1 MVDDDGMRDG
11 DSMGQNDPH
20 VGRNDP
26 PQGQMLQKVTVR
38 KGGRRPNFDLKKA
51 GKGPKPGEVRNP
63 AGRTRGVTLSEAYK
77 TALAMSPSDLAAML
91 RNPYKAPL
99 NMAELIAAAIAS
111 EAAKGK
117 ITHAMELA
125 DRTEGKVA
133 VRPNLG
139 SELLGVLAEAY
150 QDEAV
155 ASFPEADDE
164 DAIYGRSSVP
174 SDAVPVHN

>member
-1 MVDDDGMRDG
+1 MADDKEGGSKVDPPNGG
-11 DSMGQNDPH
+11 SGSQI
-20 VGRNDP
+20 DP
-26 PQGQMLQKVTVR
+26 PQGLVLKKDTAKR
-38 KGGRRPNFDLKKA
+38 GGRHPNFDLKRS

-77 TALAMSPSDLAAML
+77 TALAMSPSELAGLL

-99 NMAELIAAAIAS
+99 NMAELIAAAITS

-139 SELLGVLAEAY
+139 SELLGVLAQAY
-150 QDEAV
+150 QDEAI
-155 ASFPEADDE
+155 ASLPVGDD
-164 DAIYGRSSVP
+164 DDPIMSRSSVP

>member
-1 MVDDDGMRDG
+1 MADDDNARDG
-11 DSMGQNDPH
+11 EAKCPNDTM
-20 VGRNDP
+20 DTP
-26 PQGQMLQKVTVR
+26 PNALVLQKVTAR
-38 KGGRRPNFDLKKA
+38 KRGRHDISKHGQKTGEPSRNP
-51 GKGPKPGEVRNP
+51 KGPG
-63 AGRTRGVTLSEAYK
+63 RGVTLSQAYK
-77 TALAMSPSDLAAML
+77 TALAMSPSELAGLL

-139 SELLGVLAEAY
+139 SELLGVLAQAY
-150 QDEAV
+150 QDEAI
-155 ASFPEADDE
+155 ASLPEADD
-164 DAIYGRSSVP
+164 DDTIQSRPSVP

>member
-1 MVDDDGMRDG
+1 MADDREDG
-11 DSMGQNDPH
+11 SNDPLA
-20 VGRNDP
+20 GESGSNNP
-26 PQGQMLQKVTVR
+26 PQGLVLKKDTAR
-38 KGGRRPNFDLKKA
+38 KGGRRPNFDLKRS

-77 TALAMSPSDLAAML
+77 TALAMSPADLAAML

-99 NMAELIAAAIAS
+99 NMAELIAAAITS

-139 SELLGVLAEAY
+139 SELLGVLAQAY
-150 QDEAV
+150 QDEAI
-155 ASFPEADDE
+155 ASLPVGDD
-164 DAIYGRSSVP
+164 DDTIMSRSSVP

>member
-1 MVDDDGMRDG
+1 MANDDNARDG
-11 DSMGQNDPH
+11 GSECHSGTVDSLPKGI
-20 VGRNDP
+20 VLR
-26 PQGQMLQKVTVR
+26 KVTR
-38 KGGRRPNFDLKKA
+38 KRIPNVDITHH
-51 GKGPKPGEVRNP
+51 GPKPGEVRNP

-77 TALAMSPSDLAAML
+77 QALAMSPADLAAML

-99 NMAELIAAAIAS
+99 NMAELIAAAITS
-111 EAAKGK
+111 EAAKGR

-139 SELLGVLAEAY
+139 SELLGVLAQAY

-155 ASFPEADDE
+155 ASLPEADD
-164 DAIYGRSSVP
+164 DDTIQSRSSVP
-174 SDAVPVHN
+174 SDALPVHN

>member
-1 MVDDDGMRDG
+1 MADDDGTRDG
-11 DSMGQNDPH
+11 EAKCTKDTMVASPKAL
-20 VGRNDP
+20 V
-26 PQGQMLQKVTVR
+26 LQKVTGR
-38 KGGRRPNFDLKKA
+38 KRARYDIAKHGQKT
-51 GKGPKPGEVRNP
+51 GEPSRNP
-63 AGRTRGVTLSEAYK
+63 RGHARGVTLSEAYK
-77 TALAMSPSDLAAML
+77 TALAMSPGDLAAML

-99 NMAELIAAAIAS
+99 NMAELIAAAITS
-111 EAAKGK
+111 EAAKGR

-155 ASFPEADDE
+155 ASLPEADDE
-164 DAIYGRSSVP
+164 DAIFGRSSVP

>member
-1 MVDDDGMRDG
+1 
-11 DSMGQNDPH
+11 
-20 VGRNDP
+20 
-26 PQGQMLQKVTVR
+26 
-38 KGGRRPNFDLKKA
+38 
-51 GKGPKPGEVRNP
+51 
-63 AGRTRGVTLSEAYK
+63 
-77 TALAMSPSDLAAML
+77 MSPSELAGLL

-99 NMAELIAAAIAS
+99 NMAELIAAAITS

-139 SELLGVLAEAY
+139 SELLGVLAQAY

-155 ASFPEADDE
+155 ASLPEADD
-164 DAIYGRSSVP
+164 DDVIYGRPSVP
-174 SDAVPVHN
+174 SGAVPVEN